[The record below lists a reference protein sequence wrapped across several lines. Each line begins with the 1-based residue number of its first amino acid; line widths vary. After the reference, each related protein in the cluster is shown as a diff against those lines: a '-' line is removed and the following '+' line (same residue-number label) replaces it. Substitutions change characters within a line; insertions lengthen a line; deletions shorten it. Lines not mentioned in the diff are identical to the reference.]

1 MEELHERF
9 LTVLLYSQDQGYK
22 TAAGRLDGHQFTGP
36 ISELIELVGGPLYQL
51 ANALVY
57 RSLQA
62 SNTAFIEGDGINLT
76 ISK

>member
-1 MEELHERF
+1 MYDRF

-22 TAAGRLDGHQFTGP
+22 TVAGIVNGHQFTGP
-36 ISELIELVGGPLYQL
+36 ISELIELVGGPLYQM

-57 RSLQA
+57 RTLQ
-62 SNTAFIEGDGINLT
+62 SGYTAFIEGDQINLT